1 MGQQQS
7 QPGALRRDATGN
19 STLRSSRRTRLL
31 SKPQNVLVRRPRS
44 EQAGLSSA
52 SHDESHNSI
61 RTPHAT
67 MSRFLQHQSDAF
79 LHDPVLPPPRHT
91 HANDKHTNPPGSS
104 MRPVSV
110 IDAASI
116 AACVAHRNLTTRK
129 TTLPQNSKPIN
140 NAAGPICPSQ
150 EPIRVQQPDVGSQ
163 PRTTARNSLIS
174 NPEVTEHVPGAFPI
188 LEESTIDDPRHTMN
202 VTELE
207 MLPGTRLPSVK
218 SEERVP
224 LFVEQVLVP
233 GITAL
238 QNVSNSL
245 DTKNMPR
252 SRGSFAGHKYQVAN
266 PYSRYHPSY
275 PIDNQPV
282 LQRHPEQVL
291 SPVAERLD
299 EDHFFALEL
308 NQKLAREEKE
318 AFTKQEADDRRLAMA
333 MQEEEEDTRR
343 AAEAQPQTRECVV
356 CCESLDS
363 LTFPAR
369 PPSSECTH
377 RPEVCP
383 PCLQRWVAT
392 KVAAKD
398 RGRIYCPQCV
408 ILLNHDDVRRA
419 CDHTTFAEYDKHAVL
434 NVVSRMVNF
443 NWCLRAGCNGGQEQD
458 GKTLGY
464 MKCHSCDYA
473 QCLHHR
479 MRRHT
484 GETCKQ
490 YDERTNN
497 RHNEKTEEMIN
508 NSLLTAYLQ
517 ECPSCQ
523 VVCEKNGGCRQMICR
538 YPSQRLTE
546 IVC

>member
-19 STLRSSRRTRLL
+19 STLRLSRRTRLL

-91 HANDKHTNPPGSS
+91 HANDKHTNPSGSW

-140 NAAGPICPSQ
+140 NAAGPIRTSQ
-150 EPIRVQQPDVGSQ
+150 EPIRVEQPGVGSQ
-163 PRTTARNSLIS
+163 PRTTARDSLIS
-174 NPEVTEHVPGAFPI
+174 NPKVTKHVPGAFPI
-188 LEESTIDDPRHTMN
+188 LEESTTDNPRHTMN

-252 SRGSFAGHKYQVAN
+252 SRGSFAGHKDQVAN
-266 PYSRYHPSY
+266 PYSRWRGRKKKP
-275 PIDNQPV
+275 PQN
-282 LQRHPEQVL
+282 R
-291 SPVAERLD
+291 
-299 EDHFFALEL
+299 
-308 NQKLAREEKE
+308 
-318 AFTKQEADDRRLAMA
+318 KQM
-333 MQEEEEDTRR
+333 T
-343 AAEAQPQTRECVV
+343 AEAQPQTRECVV
-356 CCESLDS
+356 CCESLDP

-392 KVAAKD
+392 KVAAND

-408 ILLNHDDVRRA
+408 ILLNHNDVRRA

-443 NWCLRAGCNGGQEQD
+443 NWCLRAGCDGGQEQD

-479 MRRHT
+479 MRWHT

-517 ECPSCQ
+517 KCPRCQ
-523 VVCEKNGGCRQMICR
+523 VVCEKNGGCRQMICTR
-538 YPSQRLTE
+538 CGWRFTWEKARKLPKVKKPVGPRPMRSTLRVEPPTGLRAR
-546 IVC
+546 IARFLSP

>member
-1 MGQQQS
+1 MS
-7 QPGALRRDATGN
+7 
-19 STLRSSRRTRLL
+19 
-31 SKPQNVLVRRPRS
+31 
-44 EQAGLSSA
+44 
-52 SHDESHNSI
+52 
-61 RTPHAT
+61 T
-67 MSRFLQHQSDAF
+67 MSRILQHQSDAF
-79 LHDPVLPPPRHT
+79 LHDPILPPPRHT
-91 HANDKHTNPPGSS
+91 HANDKHTNPSGSS

-140 NAAGPICPSQ
+140 DAAGPIRTSQ
-150 EPIRVQQPDVGSQ
+150 ELIRVQQPGVGSQ
-163 PRTTARNSLIS
+163 PRTTARNSLLS
-174 NPEVTEHVPGAFPI
+174 NPEVTKHVPGAFPI
-188 LEESTIDDPRHTMN
+188 LEESTTDDPRHTMN

-218 SEERVP
+218 
-224 LFVEQVLVP
+224 
-233 GITAL
+233 TL

-266 PYSRYHPSY
+266 PYSRYHPSF

-282 LQRHPEQVL
+282 LRRHSEQAL

-333 MQEEEEDTRR
+333 MQEEADTRR
-343 AAEAQPQTRECVV
+343 AAEAQPQTRE
-356 CCESLDS
+356 
-363 LTFPAR
+363 

-392 KVAAKD
+392 KVAAND

-443 NWCLRAGCNGGQEQD
+443 NWCLRAGCDGGQEQD

-479 MRRHT
+479 MRWHT

-497 RHNEKTEEMIN
+497 RHNEKAEEMIN

-517 ECPSCQ
+517 KCPSCQ
-523 VVCEKNGGCRQMICR
+523 VVCEKNGGCRQMICTR
-538 YPSQRLTE
+538 CGWRFTWEKVRKLPKVKKPVGPRPMRSTLRVEPPTGLRAR
-546 IVC
+546 IARFLSP

>member
-1 MGQQQS
+1 MS
-7 QPGALRRDATGN
+7 
-19 STLRSSRRTRLL
+19 
-31 SKPQNVLVRRPRS
+31 
-44 EQAGLSSA
+44 
-52 SHDESHNSI
+52 
-61 RTPHAT
+61 T

-91 HANDKHTNPPGSS
+91 HANDKYTNPSGSS

-129 TTLPQNSKPIN
+129 TTLPQKSKPIN
-140 NAAGPICPSQ
+140 NAAGPIRTSQ
-150 EPIRVQQPDVGSQ
+150 EPIRVQQPGVGSQ

-174 NPEVTEHVPGAFPI
+174 NPEVTKHVPGAFPI
-188 LEESTIDDPRHTMN
+188 LEESTTDDSRHTMN

-245 DTKNMPR
+245 DTNNMPR

-275 PIDNQPV
+275 PISNQPV

-291 SPVAERLD
+291 SSVAERLD

-308 NQKLAREEKE
+308 NQELAREEKE
-318 AFTKQEADDRRLAMA
+318 AFTKQEADDHRLAMA
-333 MQEEEEDTRR
+333 MQEEEDTRR

-356 CCESLDS
+356 CCESLDP

-392 KVAAKD
+392 KVAAND

-443 NWCLRAGCNGGQEQD
+443 NWCLRAGCDGGQEQD

-479 MRRHT
+479 MRWHT

-517 ECPSCQ
+517 KCPRCQ
-523 VVCEKNGGCRQMICR
+523 VVCEKNGGCRQMICK
-538 YPSQRLTE
+538 YPSQRLAK